1 MTFVS
6 DDEDNSAVF
15 VYLRQSCF
23 YSMLSGRLTN
33 IVLLPVLLLA
43 VACGLS
49 PRDRVTATLNEV
61 ESYINEHPD
70 SALTVLRTL
79 DGTASYRGSAQRA
92 RASLLHTIA
101 LDKCYIDLQTDSII
115 APAVAW
121 YDRHGTVDEK
131 LKALYYLGRIQ
142 YNAKKYQ
149 LAIVTYSEAL
159 EFADKATD
167 LRYVG
172 LVNQAIADTY
182 SGTYQGFESF
192 PYLDKAFECFIQVP
206 DSSLA
211 KKTLYKKA
219 LSLSGQKKWKEA
231 DTLFCFLIDN
241 PAGVEEI
248 LPRIKADKALSLIL
262 NYSALAD
269 QSVALF
275 RDVLS
280 STGSLPTLNHWGG
293 YAYALLKNG
302 ETTPAKSIFNQL
314 ENQYPADEQVQYW
327 LAYEK
332 AAEKDYEE
340 AYDRIKKTL
349 FAQDSLLRVQLK
361 QSTMEAQKEF
371 FSNKAAQEQMKS
383 RKRTLLLWLTLVSS
397 VLVLLLAWLVARH
410 RRKVSLRDEAR
421 LMLTLETTRKQ
432 NARLEQETKS
442 RGEQM
447 SLLFQDYFKT
457 LGQICADY
465 EEGQINHY
473 SVPDRVVL
481 RRIDRIVSEF
491 RGDTDGHM
499 AFESQLDKHL
509 NNIMTRFRE
518 DYPKMK
524 PQAYLLVSYIFAGI
538 DMQTTSVLMGLDIDA
553 LYARKYRI
561 KTMISSSET
570 PNKDEYLSYFG

>member
-1 MTFVS
+1 
-6 DDEDNSAVF
+6 
-15 VYLRQSCF
+15 
-23 YSMLSGRLTN
+23 MLSDRLTS
-33 IVLLPVLLLA
+33 IILLPVLLLA
-43 VACGLS
+43 AACNLS

-70 SALTVLRTL
+70 SALAVLRAL
-79 DGTASYRGSAQRA
+79 DGTASYRGPAQRA

-131 LKALYYLGRIQ
+131 LKTLYYLGRIQ

-167 LRYVG
+167 LKYVG
-172 LVNQAIADTY
+172 FVNQAIADTY

-231 DTLFCFLIDN
+231 DTLFSFLINN
-241 PAGVEEI
+241 PAGIEEL
-248 LPRIKADKALSLIL
+248 LPRIKTDKALSLIL

-275 RDVLS
+275 REVLS
-280 STGSLPTLNHWGG
+280 STGGFHTLNQWGG

-302 ETTPAKSIFNQL
+302 ETAQAKSIFNQL
-314 ENQYPADEQVQYW
+314 ENLYPADEQIQYW

-332 AAEKDYEE
+332 AAEKNYEE
-340 AYDRIKKTL
+340 AYVRIKKTL

-397 VLVLLLAWLVARH
+397 VLILLLAGLVARH

-432 NARLEQETKS
+432 NARLEQETKTQ
-442 RGEQM
+442 GEQM

-465 EEGQINHY
+465 EEGQINHS

-491 RGDTDGHM
+491 RGNTDGHR

-509 NNIMTRFRE
+509 NNIMTRFRK
-518 DYPKMK
+518 DFPQMK
-524 PQAYLLVSYIFAGI
+524 PQGYLLVSYIFAGI

-561 KTMISSSET
+561 KTMISSSEA